1 MITLKKFYIDGE
13 LADGSTFEPI
23 TFDKGINLILGD
35 RSSESAEK
43 SQQEKMNSVG
53 KSLLVEMINY
63 CLLKDSAH
71 SRVEKIPFDVLPTEA
86 YLCLEMEYENEN
98 TIQKICV
105 RRSRYDKQP
114 IEISVDGE
122 AAEFDNNELDKA
134 IEYLGRYFLSTT
146 LEETP
151 TLRQLLSIIIRD
163 EKTGFDDILYPNA
176 RMRTSDYA
184 KVILPHAYL
193 FRLSVE
199 TIKTISKTN
208 KAIEKVRTVSGD
220 MQKRISIEG
229 VKLSEVRLYIN
240 DLDREVQKLDVA
252 TQAMKPSE
260 GAQKLLD
267 ELNQLNENL
276 EDLVSKKSSKE
287 TLSRKIK
294 SMPVQNEQIKPN
306 EISAI
311 YDKYKA
317 GLGDLVSRTFEET
330 LAFRSQISEFEN
342 ELMTDK
348 ILKLNGEIADL
359 SREIDKLDDRIA
371 KIYDAIGYTD
381 RVTDFR
387 VALKQQTESQD
398 KLGRLKQHYKVYEE
412 KEAEKKQLVKERGEL
427 VGQIETKLFDI
438 QKQLDD
444 FENDLIAIHEAVYDN
459 AACQFKIDINQKAPK
474 QYLVF
479 NYRTYL
485 DGGASSDRTKIFMYD
500 VLLMLNTYTA
510 ERHPGFLIHD
520 NVFAAVG
527 KNDMVNSLNYLNDQ
541 FNKGKKFQYIV
552 AINRDEFE
560 AQESQLNF
568 KTEDKKRAVLT
579 RENQLLRK
587 KYAEL

>member
-1 MITLKKFYIDGE
+1 MITIKKFYIEGE
-13 LADGSTFEPI
+13 LGDGKPFKAI
-23 TFDKGINLILGD
+23 KFDKGINLILGD
-35 RSSESAEK
+35 RSSDKAEK

-63 CLLKDSAH
+63 CLLKDSTH
-71 SRVEKIPFDVLPTEA
+71 SRVEKVPFDVLPTET
-86 YLCLEMEYENEN
+86 YLCLEMEYE
-98 TIQKICV
+98 TKDKIRNILV
-105 RRSRYDKQP
+105 KRSRYEKNP
-114 IEISVDGE
+114 ILISVDDE
-122 AAEFDNNELDKA
+122 IAEFDNNDLDKA
-134 IEYLGRYFLSTT
+134 VEYLGRYFLSTT

-151 TLRQLLSIIIRD
+151 SLRQLLSIIIRD
-163 EKTGFDDILYPNA
+163 ERTGFDNILYPNA
-176 RMRTSDYA
+176 TMRTSDYA
-184 KVILPHAYL
+184 RVILPHAYL

-208 KAIEKVRTVSGD
+208 KSIEKVRTVSTD
-220 MQKRISIEG
+220 MQKSIAVEG

-267 ELNQLNENL
+267 ELNELNGSL
-276 EDLVSKKSSKE
+276 ESLVSEKSAKE

-294 SMPVQNEQIKPN
+294 SMPSDEKNIKPK
-306 EISAI
+306 ELSAI
-311 YDKYKA
+311 YGKYKQ
-317 GLGDLVSRTFEET
+317 GLGDLVARTFEET
-330 LAFRSQISEFEN
+330 LAFRNQISEFEN
-342 ELMTDK
+342 ELMTEK
-348 ILKLNGEIADL
+348 ILKLNEEILQL
-359 SREIDKLDDRIA
+359 SREIEALDERIA
-371 KIYDAIGYTD
+371 RIYDAIGYTD

-398 KLGRLKQHYKVYEE
+398 RLGRLKQHYKVYEE
-412 KEAEKKQLVKERGEL
+412 KEKEKKRLVKERANL
-427 VGQIETKLFDI
+427 VGEIEVKLFEI

-444 FENDLIAIHEAVYDN
+444 FEKDLISIHEAVYDN
-459 AACQFKIDINQKAPK
+459 AVCQFKIDINPNAPK

-500 VLLMLNTYTA
+500 VLLMLNAYTS

-541 FNKGKKFQYIV
+541 YSKGKKFQYIV
-552 AINRDEFE
+552 AINKDEFE
-560 AQESQLNF
+560 AQEDQLNF
-568 KTEDKKRAVLT
+568 STEDKKRAVLT